1 VAPALPLFLAAPNDR
16 LQTVCNALGNF
27 LNFTGRWD
35 ELLSL
40 VQQAEAKAVAAGDHH
55 SAGLRA
61 SQASYVYYLRQ
72 QADAVLAC
80 ADRMAAHWQTA
91 QAGTW
96 ERATALRFRGYGHQ
110 LKADYPAAIAAFRES
125 LDLLRTL
132 SAATEDVAV
141 ALHALG
147 AAERDSGDL
156 AAAERDYREALR
168 MAWGIGLPEG
178 VATCTGNL
186 AELALNQEDWPVA
199 ETLAREALP
208 LSEKLGRQE
217 LIASQRLAQALVRQG
232 TPAEALPYARR
243 AVEIFT
249 QLGHSDLEA
258 ARATLRECE
267 SVTVHLESRI
277 GIPP

>member
-1 VAPALPLFLAAPNDR
+1 LFRAS
-16 LQTVCNALGNF
+16 LGNF

-55 SAGLRA
+55 SAGLRP

-96 ERATALRFRGYGHQ
+96 ERATALRFSGYGHP

-156 AAAERDYREALR
+156 AVAERDYREALR

-186 AELALNQEDWPVA
+186 AELAPTGREPRPWP
-199 ETLAREALP
+199 ARPCL

-217 LIASQRLAQALVRQG
+217 LIASNSQRLAQALVRQG
-232 TPAEALPYARR
+232 TPA
-243 AVEIFT
+243 
-249 QLGHSDLEA
+249 
-258 ARATLRECE
+258 
-267 SVTVHLESRI
+267 
-277 GIPP
+277 